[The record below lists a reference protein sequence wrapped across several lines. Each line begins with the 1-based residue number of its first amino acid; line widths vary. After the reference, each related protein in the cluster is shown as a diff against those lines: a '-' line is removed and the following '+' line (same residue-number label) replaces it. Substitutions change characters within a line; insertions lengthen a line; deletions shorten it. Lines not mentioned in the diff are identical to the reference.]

1 MGHTHTKK
9 KISVVYLKLNSNLT
23 GHLAFLFGKP
33 GHSPWSP
40 TPGPSGVTVSQLLP
54 GAGSTLKDIGA
65 QSTVQILEEKGTKA
79 NVWAPERRG
88 HIWGDLYI
96 LTYILL
102 WCHSR
107 TISAP
112 LQLCSWPFVVS
123 LSLIWRREFL
133 SHRII
138 TWIKWK
144 KHKSVIT
151 QRLTQ
156 GRRTTNVYCVLNEI
170 LQPQN
175 DCIPTVPVTTP
186 RPIYGGSQEAGTGA
200 TCDSTIMHNVS
211 GNWVSAGVPFRGTMR
226 ALAFYTL
233 GAGGQAYRMLL
244 FLLRYIRHTILCTVK
259 VYNTLIWYSY
269 IL

>member
-1 MGHTHTKK
+1 M
-9 KISVVYLKLNSNLT
+9 S
-23 GHLAFLFGKP
+23 
-33 GHSPWSP
+33 
-40 TPGPSGVTVSQLLP
+40 
-54 GAGSTLKDIGA
+54 KDG
-65 QSTVQILEEKGTKA
+65 
-79 NVWAPERRG
+79 
-88 HIWGDLYI
+88 Y
-96 LTYILL
+96 
-102 WCHSR
+102 SR

-123 LSLIWRREFL
+123 SSLTWRTEFL

-156 GRRTTNVYCVLNEI
+156 GRCTTNVYCVLNEI

-175 DCIPTVPVTTP
+175 DCIPTIPVTTP

-211 GNWVSAGVPFRGTMR
+211 GNWVSAGVPGSWRPVRITVQGNNESPGFLYFRDWRPSVQNASFFIEIYST
-226 ALAFYTL
+226 YN
-233 GAGGQAYRMLL
+233 
-244 FLLRYIRHTILCTVK
+244 I
-259 VYNTLIWYSY
+259 VYG
-269 IL
+269 

>member
-1 MGHTHTKK
+1 MRSSIHTHIHT
-9 KISVVYLKLNSNLT
+9 
-23 GHLAFLFGKP
+23 
-33 GHSPWSP
+33 
-40 TPGPSGVTVSQLLP
+40 
-54 GAGSTLKDIGA
+54 TLMSKDG
-65 QSTVQILEEKGTKA
+65 
-79 NVWAPERRG
+79 
-88 HIWGDLYI
+88 Y
-96 LTYILL
+96 
-102 WCHSR
+102 SR

-112 LQLCSWPFVVS
+112 LQLCSWPFVHSFLVS
-123 LSLIWRREFL
+123 YMEKGIPISQ
-133 SHRII
+133 II

-259 VYNTLIWYSY
+259 VYNTLI
-269 IL
+269 